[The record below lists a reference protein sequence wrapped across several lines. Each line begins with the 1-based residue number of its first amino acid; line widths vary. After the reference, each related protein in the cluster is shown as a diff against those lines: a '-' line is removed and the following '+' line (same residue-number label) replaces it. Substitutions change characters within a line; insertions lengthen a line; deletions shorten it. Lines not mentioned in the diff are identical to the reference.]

1 MRNLGDGTRENPWT
15 GSAVWRNS
23 LKGKAA
29 VKEVEERYNVKLSAP
44 QKRIVELEGFVPGFY
59 MDDAKEPVLTYGVGQ
74 TGEYINSGFV
84 AAYEEHQMR
93 AEKTFGPLSQF
104 SEKLQGELMSL
115 VYRGDF
121 KPGYN
126 WVRQFNEGRFEDA
139 ADTLL
144 IHREYMDRKKANPDD
159 GVVKRLD
166 AASQAIRE
174 AGKDVFKSSGVNLAG
189 GTDGY

>member
-1 MRNLGDGTRENPWT
+1 MAGKGTKDDPWT
-15 GSAVWRNS
+15 GSSVWRNS
-23 LKGKAA
+23 LKGKDAIR
-29 VKEVEERYNVKLSAP
+29 EVENRYGVKLTAP

-59 MDDAKEPVLTYGVGQ
+59 MDDAKNPVLTYGVGQ
-74 TGEYINSGFV
+74 TGEYIDKGFV
-84 AAYEEHQMR
+84 AAYDEHQAR
-93 AEKTFGPLSQF
+93 AEQSFGPLAQF
-104 SEKLQGELMSL
+104 SDKLQGELMSL

-126 WVRQFNEGRFEDA
+126 WVKQFNEGRFEDA

-166 AASQAIRE
+166 AASAAIKE
-174 AGKDVFKSSGVNLAG
+174 AGADVMRNSGVNLTG
-189 GTDGY
+189 VQL